1 MALARPIEP
10 IDADDETIRAALEDS
25 DVPALLPALAHI
37 TGDLSLLRAELRVDP
52 ARMIEDQGGLSEEQI
67 AAIRDLALEALT
79 KFRDEGSV
87 CAPLPTGDRLR
98 QILDYMAGGLPI
110 EDYLPMME

>member
-10 IDADDETIRAALEDS
+10 IDVDDDTIRSALEDS

-37 TGDLSLLRAELRVDP
+37 TGDLSLLREDLRIDP

-67 AAIRDLALEALT
+67 AAVRAARPRGPD
-79 KFRDEGSV
+79 
-87 CAPLPTGDRLR
+87 PLPGRR
-98 QILDYMAGGLPI
+98 QRVRTAARPATTCAASSSTW
-110 EDYLPMME
+110 PAACRSTTTSR

>member
-10 IDADDETIRAALEDS
+10 IDVDDDTIRSALEDS

-37 TGDLSLLRAELRVDP
+37 TGDLSLLREDLRIDP

-67 AAIRDLALEALT
+67 AAVRALAAEALIR
-79 KFRDEGSV
+79 FRDGGSV
-87 CAPLPTGDRLR
+87 CAPHADR
-98 QILDYMAGGLPI
+98 
-110 EDYLPMME
+110 